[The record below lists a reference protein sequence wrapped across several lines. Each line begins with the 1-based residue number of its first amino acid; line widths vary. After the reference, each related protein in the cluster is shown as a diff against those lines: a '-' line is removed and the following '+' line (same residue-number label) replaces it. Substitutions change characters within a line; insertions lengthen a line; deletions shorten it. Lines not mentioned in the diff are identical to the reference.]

1 MAYNKVTGA
10 NGKQSSGYFNVTNSN
25 GKFGDCTSLNSY
37 QANLGHHLVLWNQ
50 TASWT
55 NSMLCGMTAVAI
67 ACSGISDSF
76 ITPDELVCAGANGQ
90 AIDFNSLNNIVN
102 SSDFFEGKISS
113 TNDQNAIDSC
123 LSSGGMVIFCVA
135 PNKLKSN
142 GDDFWT
148 HGGNHYVV
156 IYKKNNN
163 KYYCCDGGGKGKRKY
178 TPQERANL
186 PFTFAEIVAGKVHE
200 QFLYI
205 YPKQISGYNGG
216 GGSSGI
222 SLTWP
227 TKNKQINSGFGMR
240 NSGFH
245 EGIDIAPMKAGI
257 SDGEDIVAAA
267 GGTISQVTKSSNGYG
282 NHVKIKVND
291 DLTMLYGHLSSID
304 SNIKQ
309 GDTVSAGTKLGIMGT
324 TGLSTGVHLHFHIEA
339 SDNFISQN
347 NVSKMS
353 DSAQAGSDTSSP
365 APNKDIC
372 YYAGKSG
379 TKYVNPLPYLT
390 NGTINGSGDGGT
402 EIEGYAN
409 EWQQNLI
416 RKAIEEELA
425 EFAKKG
431 IKAEVKDGQMWID
444 LSTVIK
450 DIMKYNNVHKL
461 RGLQHPPADMKR
473 INFKQDYVVIIR
485 KKLFFSA
492 TIETEENYLRMY
504 QINNFTNI
512 STSHSVKGS
521 AAQCNIQLKG
531 GERVICVNKFD
542 EKDKNW
548 KSWENLLNGFTN
560 IDNEGET
567 NGEKWR
573 IGSSEWNDPNS
584 SGIDYKNLMKA
595 KEAKYG
601 WRYAEKCDWEP
612 MDELIVFSK
621 SRNKEDRNENG
632 QYIFKKIF
640 FGFIDSVNI
649 NFDGQTAESKIYI
662 KATDQLKLLKLSY
675 VNKTPT
681 FFPGRMNGGKIDVR
695 FDSNKSGLIK
705 IYEPYVY
712 SMYNK
717 DEKALEDMQ
726 RMSTF
731 EECFSGIYPDI
742 IIKNCCNCA
751 GIPPRYLKTR
761 IEPVKVIPYLFKLK
775 NGNGV
780 FTMTSA
786 SFKSRLDYCQEI
798 AKICNMEFFCDE
810 EGYIVFKI
818 PNYALGANKLYAN
831 NLDFKL
837 DREFFHKNIFAADN
851 KYIDLDKITKLC
863 TLVKPQIYNV
873 IEGETIRDISKKF
886 FGSINYSTEIQYLNL
901 GSLQNYS
908 STSKLKKMKILI
920 LNYDVNNPEARKEY
934 KYLINN
940 GDISRFVN
948 QLFEENNNINVDLK
962 NEKWSLSMQTDIF
975 IPEIPPEDIIKF
987 SISDSDD
994 DVYTTA
1000 SVQGQSFMGQYDNDP
1015 YMSIK
1020 RSIPDLQAILRFGV
1034 RPAPEESTP
1043 FINNENDA
1051 ELYGECLLKRSYA
1064 SRHTGTVNIIEN
1076 PSIKV
1081 GNPVRLFIFD
1091 EHVGQETGYLN
1102 EEAVPAQ
1109 CIYYVEAIKRNI
1121 TPNGVSTM
1129 ELTLVAGRMFGQES
1143 IYEAMIPLYSQ
1154 YYTEPKDIDSIK
1166 AEEIYQDLIAQNSGG
1181 DSGAGSSGGNSNV
1194 SSENKVRDEIWNFF
1208 INKGFSEKQT
1218 AAICG
1223 NASQESSYNP
1233 KDVAVPDDPTSSM
1246 GLWQMNGNRRLALE
1260 KLCKE
1265 NNWDCWST
1273 RGQCEYLWKE
1283 YNYTKEERI
1292 AAGYENHG
1300 FNLRTS
1306 KIWSNP
1312 SSTIEQLTKEF
1323 CTVYE
1328 GAGIPMMEN
1337 RINGANDAYNTYC
1350 K

>member
-113 TNDQNAIDSC
+113 TNDQSAIDSC

-178 TPQERANL
+178 TPRERANL

-257 SDGEDIVAAA
+257 SAGEDIVAAA

-372 YYAGKSG
+372 YYVGKSG

-512 STSHSVKGS
+512 STSHSVKGN

-681 FFPGRMNGGKIDVR
+681 FFPGRMNGGKIDIR

-705 IYEPYVY
+705 VYEPYVY

-717 DEKALEDMQ
+717 DEETLKDLQ

-775 NGNGV
+775 NGTGA

-798 AKICNMEFFCDE
+798 ARICNMEFFCDE

-920 LNYDVNNPEARKEY
+920 LSYDVNNPEARKEY
-934 KYLINN
+934 KNLINN

-1000 SVQGQSFMGQYDNDP
+1000 SVQGQSFMGKYDNDP
-1015 YMSIK
+1015 YMNIK

-1064 SRHTGTVNIIEN
+1064 SRYTGTVNVIEN

-1166 AEEIYQDLIAQNSGG
+1166 AEELYQQLIAQNSSG
-1181 DSGAGSSGGNSNV
+1181 DSETDDTGNSDDSGRFGNSGGNSNA

-1208 INKGFSEKQT
+1208 INNGYSEKRV

-1223 NASQESSYNP
+1223 NVYQECTYNP
-1233 KDVAVPDDPTSSM
+1233 THVNGDQY
-1246 GLWQMNGNRRLALE
+1246 GLFQWRAGRRTGFE
-1260 KLCKE
+1260 NYCKK
-1265 NNWDCWST
+1265 NNLDIKT
-1273 RGQCEYLWKE
+1273 VRPQCEWALYELTEGNQFMHDEHIKTWKNDNSSIE
-1283 YNYTKEERI
+1283 EYTKAFSRGFLRPSAKWENLSRRI
-1292 AAGYENHG
+1292 E
-1300 FNLRTS
+1300 
-1306 KIWSNP
+1306 
-1312 SSTIEQLTKEF
+1312 
-1323 CTVYE
+1323 
-1328 GAGIPMMEN
+1328 
-1337 RINGANDAYNTYC
+1337 GANDAYNAYC